1 MTQKAIQPDDLFNIS
16 SISKSDTSAII
27 LKLQKEGILSLDDT
41 LEQWL
46 PEVMSQ
52 ITDGTNLTVCE
63 FLIGLKQFSQ
73 LN

>member
-41 LEQWL
+41 FDRWL
-46 PEVMSQ
+46 SEIMSQ
-52 ITDGTNLTVCE
+52 ITDGENLTISE
-63 FLIGLKQFSQ
+63 LLIGLKQFSQ
-73 LN
+73 LE